1 MSAFKYEDE
10 RMAALSDRWGLLST
24 YVEKDDPAA
33 TPDVVKE
40 LLTETF
46 PVLLDS
52 WDADENCMIPST
64 DLTKFM
70 LDVGSCLGTFTH
82 WLDPDSNFI
91 GPSEMEPYS
100 FLVILFFHNFVE
112 DAWVFDED
120 DNLILCVDEGVEFAF
135 DPTTFDLPDDF
146 EEMF

>member
-52 WDADENCMIPST
+52 WDADESCMIPSK

-70 LDVGSCLGTFTH
+70 LSMGSCLGALSH
-82 WLDPDSNFI
+82 WLDPDCKYI
-91 GPSEMEPYS
+91 GPSEMEPYF
-100 FLVILFFHNFVE
+100 FLIIMFFHNFVE
-112 DAWVFDED
+112 DDWAFDKDEK
-120 DNLILCVDEGVEFAF
+120 LILRSLGVVFTF
-135 DPTTFDLPDDF
+135 DPTTFDLPDKF
-146 EEMF
+146 KKIF